1 VPALLGACGAPA
13 RVDRAPDVAELARLR
28 AGVAGVAAQRWSAQ
42 GYARL
47 QTDDGEVEGRLE
59 VRIDAPTRAWLRVTG
74 SGVFGMVSDGLTIA
88 MPGDGSVL
96 THRARTDELQR
107 FRYDE
112 TIASTLT
119 PNRQSS
125 DVFALALA
133 SPPWRDGQVPGDLE
147 ARTRVV
153 AVDDGGRTVEY
164 RIVLPDGGD
173 YVLRLEG
180 ERLVR
185 WEWWQSGRKRV
196 EARYERWQDHDGVV
210 LPARILVQAATDD
223 VRAEVHLDAWVRRD
237 DFTLRDFE
245 VY

>member
-1 VPALLGACGAPA
+1 M
-13 RVDRAPDVAELARLR
+13 
-28 AGVAGVAAQRWSAQ
+28 AGITAQRWSGH

-47 QTDDGEVEGRLE
+47 QTDAGEVEGRLE

-74 SGVFGMVSDGLTIA
+74 SGMFGMVSDGLTIA
-88 MPGDGSVL
+88 LPGDGSVL

-119 PNRQSS
+119 PNRQSR

-133 SPPWRDGQVPGDLE
+133 SPPWRDGQVPVDLE

-153 AVDDGGRTVEY
+153 AVDDGGRSVEY
-164 RIVLPDGGD
+164 RIVLPDGGGD
-173 YVLRLEG
+173 YVLRLDG

-185 WEWWQSGRKRV
+185 WEWWHAGRKRV
-196 EARYERWQDHDGVV
+196 EARYERWQDRDGLV
-210 LPARILVQAATDD
+210 LPARIIVQAVSDD
-223 VRAEVHLDAWVRRD
+223 VRAEVDLDEWVRRD
-237 DFTLRDFE
+237 DFTGRDFE